1 LNRLAFPESRTDMSV
16 GQDSLLSG
24 LDFIP
29 SVHSSAIDSLSE
41 HSVIEVRECVD
52 RCDGHAP
59 QRK

>member
-1 LNRLAFPESRTDMSV
+1 MSV